1 MVTQNL
7 ELNGDPLLLPRH
19 SPRDHNDRLCYRQN
33 TWVLLWLHST
43 HLTHMLEEIFHLYLL
58 VSCSYLFIFKVGVAV
73 KWRVKCYVKYQ
84 RGGER
89 KLSLLISISIY
100 FSVDQRSREIWN
112 LICALCS
119 VTFRGWLFVTPW
131 PIARL
136 APLNMEFSCQ
146 EYWSGLPFPSPIWY
160 IHIFNIY

>member
-73 KWRVKCYVKYQ
+73 KWRGKCYVKYQ

-100 FSVDQRSREIWN
+100 FSLDQRSREIWN

-119 VTFRGWLFVTPW
+119 VTFRGWLCHPMAYSPPGSSEHGIFLSRILEWVA
-131 PIARL
+131 IS
-136 APLNMEFSCQ
+136 FSNLI
-146 EYWSGLPFPSPIWY
+146 YTY
-160 IHIFNIY
+160 I